1 MSDAT
6 HAEAPAG
13 PADGLPP
20 PPRRRPALAAIS
32 APVAVLA
39 LAAVAWLLWDLW
51 PDVAYFASSRDPID
65 LGRPGAYH
73 LERAAPNRLVRVDAA
88 PVASVGGV
96 EARGGDERRV
106 VGLLGLSLAV
116 DRPARAAP
124 ITVHEGRLL
133 PARKSADYVP
143 FVAELRKRG
152 WAAGDRWMVL
162 REGER
167 PRARWGAPLLSLLLL
182 ALAALNIRA
191 LVRHLLD

>member
-1 MSDAT
+1 LSEPTRPA
-6 HAEAPAG
+6 APAEG
-13 PADGLPP
+13 DEGLPP

-32 APVAVLA
+32 APVAVIA

-73 LERAAPNRLVRVDAA
+73 LERALPNRLVRVDGA

-96 EARGGDERRV
+96 EARGGGERRIA
-106 VGLLGLSLAV
+106 GLFGLSLAV

-124 ITVHEGRLL
+124 TTVYEGRLL

-152 WAAGDRWMVL
+152 WTAGDRWMVL

-167 PRARWGAPLLSLLLL
+167 PRARWGPPLLALLLL
-182 ALAALNIRA
+182 ALGALNIRA